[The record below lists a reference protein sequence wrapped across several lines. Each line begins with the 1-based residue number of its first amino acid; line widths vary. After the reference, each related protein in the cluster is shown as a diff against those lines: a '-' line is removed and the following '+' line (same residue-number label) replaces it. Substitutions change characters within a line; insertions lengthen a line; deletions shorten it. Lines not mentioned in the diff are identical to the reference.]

1 MFNSYKYQKY
11 KYKYTQLKRSISQ
24 SGGFNVQF
32 ILFGDVMTGH
42 DVWFRDE
49 FGNNIDFIERLQSI
63 GDVIILKPNYVNFIS
78 YTNINNPK
86 DLNRYY
92 KTNDTNIFFHLNDL
106 QFEIYADWV
115 YKQINPNKQYI
126 AIGLE
131 QGAHFAK
138 FFCNQYASNC
148 ISLYIIIDR
157 IFTKNSYEKTFE
169 SEQNYEKLREF
180 TGQQNIEKY
189 KIQNLTDE
197 TIQFIL
203 HHIEDTVPEK
213 KYLSKLDKAQ
223 ILRNGSDVTI
233 VANSLM
239 TIESMKAAEALSKIG
254 VDVEIVDLRSIK
266 PIDLDTILKSVSK
279 TKNLVVVDSAWKT
292 GGISGEIISLV
303 VESSFDQLEQ
313 APLRITSP
321 DHVVPTSHYLADEYY
336 NDAKQISQHVLEF
349 LGKQDC
355 VDIVNRQFKVHGS
368 VDVPN
373 REFHGPF

>member
-203 HHIEDTVPEK
+203 HHIEDTHNDN
-213 KYLSKLDKAQ
+213 Y
-223 ILRNGSDVTI
+223 
-233 VANSLM
+233 
-239 TIESMKAAEALSKIG
+239 
-254 VDVEIVDLRSIK
+254 
-266 PIDLDTILKSVSK
+266 IDLLNGLCKGIIRSQYYKVPSININTIIYSDINVLTQDKLLENKKISSNDNIIYYYIDNEIHYYPIHSKYSKSIIRQIYG
-279 TKNLVVVDSAWKT
+279 NL
-292 GGISGEIISLV
+292 
-303 VESSFDQLEQ
+303 
-313 APLRITSP
+313 
-321 DHVVPTSHYLADEYY
+321 Y
-336 NDAKQISQHVLEF
+336 SQ
-349 LGKQDC
+349 
-355 VDIVNRQFKVHGS
+355 
-368 VDVPN
+368 
-373 REFHGPF
+373 